1 MTEWIITPE
10 RYSGECEHFID
21 GDCGAREN
29 TKCNFENCPLKIDDR
44 PITAEWLESV
54 GATKDTRFSWVE
66 YRFDTCDGFF
76 ELVASFFDGSQNVKL
91 MHYERGNILPHIQTR
106 HQFSEL
112 YRLLSGRELKQ

>member
-54 GATKDTRFSWVE
+54 GAINNRQGIVLSCDPLTCLVVKSE
-66 YRFDTCDGFF
+66 YDG
-76 ELVASFFDGSQNVKL
+76 LSIYINVAGKYGHKLDIQN
-91 MHYERGNILPHIQTR
+91 R
-106 HQFSEL
+106 HQFRKL
-112 YRLLSGRELKQ
+112 YRLLSGRELGK